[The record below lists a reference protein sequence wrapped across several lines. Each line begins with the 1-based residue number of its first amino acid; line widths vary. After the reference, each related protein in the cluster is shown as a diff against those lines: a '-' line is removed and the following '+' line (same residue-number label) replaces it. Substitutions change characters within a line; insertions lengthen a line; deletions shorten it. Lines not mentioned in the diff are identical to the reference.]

1 MCAGLLGQR
10 TIPEGLRLPSSSSY
24 YYCWVVAVV
33 VGLFALVVATYVLL
47 FFAAGPSPKSTSV
60 HPPVASSA
68 LTGAPIAE
76 KGLLDNDLDNDGQ
89 VDSMANSLATSGRSV
104 RGWLDND
111 LDNDGYPDGM
121 ADPLVGL
128 VIVCL
133 LIPSVGGSLL
143 LSLYELPLVGCDYY
157 LPLERPG

>member
-1 MCAGLLGQR
+1 MLGQR
-10 TIPEGLRLPSSSSY
+10 TIPEGLRLPSYY

-76 KGLLDNDLDNDGQ
+76 KGLLDNDLDNDG
-89 VDSMANSLATSGRSV
+89 
-104 RGWLDND
+104 
-111 LDNDGYPDGM
+111 YPDGM

-133 LIPSVGGSLL
+133 LTPSVGGSLL
-143 LSLYELPLVGCDYY
+143 LLSLYKLPMVGCDYH
-157 LPLERPG
+157 LPLERPD